1 MHDDGGTLIIVSAG
15 HAQSWRSKPMRKTLL
30 IVTILGGAV
39 VSGSAVGNAAPGMTV
54 YGNAPIGH
62 LQPHARQFSASSP
75 AEQAEQQQ
83 QAIYDAQQQRLDEQ
97 LDKQLN
103 ICRGC

>member
-1 MHDDGGTLIIVSAG
+1 
-15 HAQSWRSKPMRKTLL
+15 MRKTLL
-30 IVTILGGAV
+30 IVSALGAALAWGT
-39 VSGSAVGNAAPGMTV
+39 VSHAAPGLTV

-62 LQPHARQFSASSP
+62 LQPRAQQFSPTSPANQAVDQQLSTYDARQ
-75 AEQAEQQQ
+75 
-83 QAIYDAQQQRLDEQ
+83 QRQDER

>member
-1 MHDDGGTLIIVSAG
+1 
-15 HAQSWRSKPMRKTLL
+15 MRKILL
-30 IVTILGGAV
+30 IVTILSGALV
-39 VSGSAVGNAAPGMTV
+39 WGSAVANAAPGLTV

-62 LQPHARQFSASSP
+62 LQPRAQQFSPASP
-75 AEQAEQQQ
+75 ANQAEQQQ
-83 QAIYDAQQQRLDEQ
+83 LSTYDAQQQKLDEQ

>member
-1 MHDDGGTLIIVSAG
+1 
-15 HAQSWRSKPMRKTLL
+15 MRKILL
-30 IVTILGGAV
+30 MTAIF
-39 VSGSAVGNAAPGMTV
+39 GSALVLGNPAGNAASIGGPGTTV

-62 LQPHARQFSASSP
+62 LQPRAQPFSPSSS
-75 AEQAEQQQ
+75 AEQVEQQQ
-83 QAIYDAQQQRLDEQ
+83 LSTYDAQQQKLDEQ